1 MCVEGAPDQ
10 RNMFKE
16 FLTPVIEASRVFN
29 RATCKMFVDS
39 MMSNLYESGVTF
51 GAVELCFKKKGYA
64 LDQIT
69 YMLSDEHA
77 KAWCDTWGFP
87 QPNKQDECWIS
98 HKPGYFSKSY
108 KRFSLDKSTKGY
120 TREDIKKFTDSTK
133 VSQKVKTQTLA
144 FCYDVLDAGGHIL
157 SITCPLNIP
166 FANKLK
172 VFCIPHRPEGS
183 TSTSP
188 DEVVEFATSLG
199 FSQDF
204 SMIEAVKHFDL
215 ECQYTS
221 VTIGRNGV
229 GRSFGVEFTSKSKQ
243 GFSIALA
250 YLKYIGLSNDSHI
263 PKQLNGFHHIKLTF
277 EKSKVTP
284 KLYTWIGYS
293 KYNDRKPQ
301 AKPSSRTSK

>member
-1 MCVEGAPDQ
+1 MSGVPQTEE
-10 RNMFKE
+10 NMFKE

-29 RATCKMFVDS
+29 RATCKLFLDS
-39 MMSNLYESGVTF
+39 MRSNLYESGTTF

-69 YMLSDEHA
+69 YMLSDEYA
-77 KAWCDTWGFP
+77 KAWCTAWDFP
-87 QPNKQDECWIS
+87 QPSKQDEYWLS

-108 KRFSLDKSTKGY
+108 KRFSLDKSTEGY

-133 VSQKVKTQTLA
+133 VSQKVKTQTLT
-144 FCYDVLDAGGHIL
+144 FCSDVLEAGGHIL
-157 SITCPLNIP
+157 SITSPLNIP

-172 VFCIPHRPEGS
+172 VFCIPYRPEGS

-188 DEVVEFATSLG
+188 DEIIEFATSLG
-199 FSQDF
+199 FSHDF
-204 SMIEAVKHFDL
+204 TMIEAVKDFDL

-250 YLKYIGLSNDSHI
+250 YLESIGLSNDSHI

-293 KYNDRKPQ
+293 KYNDRQPQ
-301 AKPSSRTSK
+301 AKPTSRTSK